1 MIIKTIIFI
10 MLAMII
16 QLSASNWFNI
26 LIYATIIGIG
36 STSYRQSLYLG
47 FFIGLFPLT
56 SQASLV
62 GQDVTVTFSEPSSGF
77 GDEVDVVTVGA
88 GAEIIAGD
96 GSNIGDNIFL
106 DFDSIN
112 IGSES
117 IVLELQGGGGFHS
130 TGFSLLGFGPDA
142 SYSFTGLNWGVL
154 PGRITGVDVILDN
167 VIGVALGSEVSFTGD
182 SIDLIVGTLGIGEIS
197 GADFGR
203 VTLNLTVDHSPV
215 PLPASLPLFLTGL
228 IFVWRRFRLK

>member
-1 MIIKTIIFI
+1 MSKQTIVPHFIIV
-10 MLAMII
+10 
-16 QLSASNWFNI
+16 ASV
-26 LIYATIIGIG
+26 
-36 STSYRQSLYLG
+36 

-62 GQDVTVTFSEPSSGF
+62 GQDVTVTFSESGF

-88 GAEIIAGD
+88 GNEIIAGD

-106 DFDSIN
+106 DFDFIN
-112 IGSES
+112 IESES
-117 IVLELQGGGGFHS
+117 IVLQLQGGGGAHS

-142 SYSFTGLNWGVL
+142 SYSFTGLNWGVT
-154 PGRITGVDVILDN
+154 PGRITGVDIVLDN
-167 VIGVALGSEVSFTGD
+167 VIGVSLLSEVNFTD
-182 SIDLIVGTLGIGEIS
+182 NSIDLIVGTLGIGEIL
-197 GADFGR
+197 GAADIGT

>member
-1 MIIKTIIFI
+1 MMSKQTIVPHFIIV
-10 MLAMII
+10 
-16 QLSASNWFNI
+16 ASV
-26 LIYATIIGIG
+26 
-36 STSYRQSLYLG
+36 

-62 GQDVTVTFSEPSSGF
+62 GQDVTVTFSETGF

-88 GAEIIAGD
+88 GNEIIAGD

-106 DFDSIN
+106 DFDFIN

-117 IVLELQGGGGFHS
+117 IVLQLQGGGGFHS
-130 TGFSLLGFGPDA
+130 PGFSLLGFGADA
-142 SYSFTGLNWGVL
+142 SFSFTGLNWGVM
-154 PGRITGVDVILDN
+154 PGRVTGVDIVLDN
-167 VIGVALGSEVSFTGD
+167 VIGVALGSEVFFTD
-182 SIDLIVGTLGIGEIS
+182 NSIDLIVGTLGIGEIPDVDL
-197 GADFGR
+197 GLI
-203 VTLNLTVDHSPV
+203 TLNLTVDHSPV